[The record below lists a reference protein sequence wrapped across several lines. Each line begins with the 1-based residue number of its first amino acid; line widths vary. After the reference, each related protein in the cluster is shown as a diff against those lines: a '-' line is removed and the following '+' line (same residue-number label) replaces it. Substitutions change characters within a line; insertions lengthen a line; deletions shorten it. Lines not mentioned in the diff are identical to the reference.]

1 MPRTRTGPQVDS
13 AAWTARPMSSAA
25 RSTRRY
31 GSISVWPPRVRHGVH
46 CSTYG
51 VPSGPAGPPGHVEPH
66 SSAGRATA
74 LDEVVPMSMPRTTSL
89 QNVLGLKVM
98 GAVPLI
104 RVR

>member
-1 MPRTRTGPQVDS
+1 
-13 AAWTARPMSSAA
+13 MSSAA

-31 GSISVWPPRVRHGVH
+31 GSISVWPPRVSHGVR

-51 VPSGPAGPPGHVEPH
+51 VPPCHVEPH
-66 SSAGRATA
+66 GCAGRATA
-74 LDEVVPMSMPRTTSL
+74 LDEVVPMSIPRTTSL
-89 QNVLGLKVM
+89 LNFMGPDVVGLSIM